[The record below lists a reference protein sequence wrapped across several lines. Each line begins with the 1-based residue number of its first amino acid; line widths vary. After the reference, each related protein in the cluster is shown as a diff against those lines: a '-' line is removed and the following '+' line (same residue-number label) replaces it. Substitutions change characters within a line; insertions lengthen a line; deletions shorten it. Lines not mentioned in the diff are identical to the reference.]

1 MKQFMENQYLSI
13 YMNDNKMMKLNYN
26 LMTII
31 MMCILIISCSDNS
44 TTPNEKT
51 FRYGENLGKITF
63 WTTWDQVNSNSIKID
78 IYDSNS
84 NFVDSG
90 FLSQHYNFGNKP
102 DCDENI
108 YGATSPKILKVGKYS
123 YVGSTKNGYKW
134 NGTFEIKEDYCLLW
148 LLYVN

>member
-1 MKQFMENQYLSI
+1 MKTQSRNKKIYFILLIALSI
-13 YMNDNKMMKLNYN
+13 SIYSNG
-26 LMTII
+26 
-31 MMCILIISCSDNS
+31 CDNS
-44 TTPNEKT
+44 SKPNEKT

-63 WTTWDQVNSNSIKID
+63 WTTWDQVNSNSMKID

-84 NFVDSG
+84 NLVESG
-90 FLSQHYNFGNKP
+90 FLSQHYNYGNEP